1 MSQPSANPTYKLY
14 YFNVKALAES
24 IRILFAYGGIDYEDI
39 RIAKEDWPAL
49 KPSMIFQTINTFWFC
64 LNEKNQ
70 IDLINWAFMFVI
82 FSHANGSNARLRS

>member
-49 KPSMIFQTINTFWFC
+49 KPSRFC
-64 LNEKNQ
+64 SK
-70 IDLINWAFMFVI
+70 
-82 FSHANGSNARLRS
+82 